1 MEGYQLGG
9 ERVRMGGKVQ
19 RLRSIIGRYQIGD
32 VKKSIGNG
40 EAKELTCM
48 THGHE
53 LRGRGLAIAG
63 EKGGYWAEGAKGK
76 NWDSYNSIINKMY
89 FLKSRIFILLL
100 ERRVR
105 VLIEGMNLYLETHLH
120 RELPGN
126 ISSWLQWN
134 QMESYSKYLQH

>member
-63 EKGGYWAEGAKGK
+63 EILGRGGQRGK
-76 NWDSYNSIINKMY
+76 IGTVIIA
-89 FLKSRIFILLL
+89 
-100 ERRVR
+100 
-105 VLIEGMNLYLETHLH
+105 
-120 RELPGN
+120 
-126 ISSWLQWN
+126 
-134 QMESYSKYLQH
+134 